1 MYNILTLYLIFT
13 CITFA
18 YSQENEV
25 ELNPKVFQY
34 YIDNMGDPRIENS
47 CSDNN
52 SRQLTTIATYNCNCD
67 DEFEDS
73 EVDLSG
79 KKLWTIPNKFRLVR
93 FGGYHINDSNMF
105 VKDEDDLGMTASF
118 GTKLSDPL
126 YSVDSFLTVLRV

>member
-1 MYNILTLYLIFT
+1 
-13 CITFA
+13 
-18 YSQENEV
+18 
-25 ELNPKVFQY
+25 
-34 YIDNMGDPRIENS
+34 MGDPKIENS

-118 GTKLSDPL
+118 GTKLDYKFLSPNQNINFFK
-126 YSVDSFLTVLRV
+126 VDYNSALHTQ